1 MKVHAWTSKQPGGQ
15 VIVRIARPGASR
27 HRLAC
32 TMCAV
37 DIVHVRG
44 ILSTRNM
51 EHHIRRLEYPSSLVR
66 YKQAVFWT
74 ARVCV
79 ASSGRVCVP
88 SAACDV
94 MPFAACLLQRVVFGC
109 AFGDYAYVSFSP
121 PPLSGGVSSVSSRR
135 WFYAPLATTTSTAAA
150 PTPYQPTSLTARA
163 LPFRHSCTLDDS
175 SS

>member
-121 PPLSGGVSSVSSRR
+121 PPPSVGAFPRLAPGGGSTPPWQPPPLLQPHQRHTSR
-135 WFYAPLATTTSTAAA
+135 PL
-150 PTPYQPTSLTARA
+150 
-163 LPFRHSCTLDDS
+163 
-175 SS
+175 